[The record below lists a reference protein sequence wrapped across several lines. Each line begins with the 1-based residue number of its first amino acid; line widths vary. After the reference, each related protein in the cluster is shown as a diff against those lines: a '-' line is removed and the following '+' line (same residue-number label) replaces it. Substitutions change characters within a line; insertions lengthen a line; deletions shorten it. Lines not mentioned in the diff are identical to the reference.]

1 MAELST
7 LARPY
12 AKAAF
17 AYAQEASDLGGWST
31 ALATAAAVSQSEK
44 VGEMLENPQL
54 TSDERADKFL
64 SICSDDLSESGK
76 NFIRLLAE
84 NHRLPLLPEIYEL
97 FEELKAQAEASL
109 EVEVVSA
116 RPLSEA
122 QAQQLTQALS
132 KKFEREVH
140 LHGSV
145 DESLLG
151 GAIIRAGDTVI
162 DGTVRGRLAKLAEA
176 MNS

>member
-54 TSDERADKFL
+54 TADERAEKFL

-76 NFIRLLAE
+76 NFLKLLAE

-97 FEELKAQAEASL
+97 FEELKAQAEATL
-109 EVEVVSA
+109 EVEVASA

-132 KKFEREVH
+132 KKFGREVQ
-140 LHGSV
+140 LHSAV

-151 GAIIRAGDTVI
+151 GAIVRAGDTVI